1 MSFRIREADRAAL
14 LSWLEGQFAEDQ
26 PVDALAFDRKTGRA
40 QQQIGQLDAQ
50 VLATMA
56 PADAIQECLERWCTS
71 AGRWQFRLILQDR
84 DEAGAPV
91 GPARQ
96 LRRTVDVRKASAGS
110 ESAASG
116 SGAAM
121 EALSTSY
128 GGAFD
133 QLASQVVHQ
142 TSRNDH
148 LVEQVLSFQ
157 HTESE
162 RRLRESTEWAAQ
174 VQNLSIELA
183 RAEAYID
190 ALEATRDPKI
200 PPEVWAQLVPA
211 AVGLA
216 GALGKRLAGA
226 ELPGPEA
233 VAEALEGASEAAEG
247 LAG

>member
-14 LSWLEGQFAEDQ
+14 LSWLEGQLGDDQ
-26 PVDALAFDRKTGRA
+26 PIDALAFDRKTGRA
-40 QQQIGQLDAQ
+40 QQQIGQLDAK
-50 VLATMA
+50 VLAGMS
-56 PADAIQECLERWCTS
+56 PADAIQECIERWCTS
-71 AGRWQFRLILQDR
+71 AGRWQFRLVIQDR
-84 DEAGAPV
+84 DEQGGPV
-91 GPARQ
+91 GPTRQ

-110 ESAASG
+110 DTGATG
-116 SGAAM
+116 NGAAM

-148 LVEQVLSFQ
+148 LVEQVLSYQ

-174 VQNLSIELA
+174 VQNLSIDLA

-200 PPEVWAQLVPA
+200 PPEVWGQLVPA
-211 AVGLA
+211 AVSLA
-216 GALGKRLAGA
+216 ASLGKRLAGT
-226 ELPGPEA
+226 ELPTPAA
-233 VAEALEGASEAAEG
+233 VAEALEPAPEPAPEP
-247 LAG
+247 